1 MQEHADKRG
10 RTEESWLIWVGYLLA
25 LIQAACAMTTSQEPV
40 ERHRVTL
47 HTVKELRDQNIVKQ
61 SLDYSCG
68 AAALATLMIYYYG
81 EPTSE
86 AEILDLLKAKL
97 TPEELAGKAQRG
109 FSLLDMKRVAQE
121 KGYQAAGFRL
131 TLKQLQQLAAP
142 VIVYLEP
149 REYRHF
155 AVLRGV
161 RQGMVY
167 LADPARGNLRMRI
180 DQFLDEWQGHI
191 IFALGKAGEENI
203 QNYPLL
209 PRQSFV
215 DVPPQYIGLIDFQD
229 SAINVRNLP
238 LR

>member
-1 MQEHADKRG
+1 
-10 RTEESWLIWVGYLLA
+10 
-25 LIQAACAMTTSQEPV
+25 
-40 ERHRVTL
+40 
-47 HTVKELRDQNIVKQ
+47 
-61 SLDYSCG
+61 
-68 AAALATLMIYYYG
+68 
-81 EPTSE
+81 
-86 AEILDLLKAKL
+86 
-97 TPEELAGKAQRG
+97 
-109 FSLLDMKRVAQE
+109 MKRVAQE
-121 KGYQAAGFRL
+121 KGYQAGGFRL
-131 TLKQLQQLAAP
+131 TLKQLHQLAAP

-155 AVLRGV
+155 AVLRAV
-161 RQGMVY
+161 RNGMVY
-167 LADPARGNLRMRI
+167 LADPARGNMRMRI

-215 DVPPQYIGLIDFQD
+215 DVPPQFIGFIDFQD